1 MKLPL
6 PSAPTPGAWVV
17 AYSGGRDS
25 TVLLH
30 ALWSTGQPL
39 RAVHVHHGL
48 QPAADTF
55 AHHCRQICETLG
67 IPLDVR
73 QVAVPRDGS
82 GPEAAARTAR
92 YAALS
97 AAMGDDDLL
106 ITAHHAQDQVETVLA
121 RLLRGSGVDGLGGMA
136 HYRSSPTGR
145 GVWRPLLDC
154 WPAQLAAYAAHHQ
167 LHWVDDPHNADP
179 RFQRVWLRQTVLPM
193 LCSRHP
199 GVEAALAG
207 LAAEV
212 RATAPTREARDA
224 ALRHRCEWHGRWG
237 TALMVPRL
245 IALPRAD
252 QQRVLRA
259 WWASQGGTPP
269 GAAAVATVLDEVV
282 PARADGQPALQIGA
296 DTLRRYRDGLYRDRS
311 WSPPAALTWREGRVL
326 PVPGHGCWQAA
337 QAPTRPLQLA
347 FPVGGERI
355 LPAGEAHH
363 RRLKQLFQLH
373 AVPPWQRPRTP
384 LLLAEG
390 RLVAVAG
397 IAVSADAPAGLVW
410 IPRADGAITA

>member
-1 MKLPL
+1 MRLPL

-48 QPAADTF
+48 QPAADSF
-55 AHHCRQICETLG
+55 AHHCRQTCKALG
-67 IPLDVR
+67 IALDVR
-73 QVAVPRDGS
+73 HVAVCRDGS

-97 AAMGDDDLL
+97 AALGDDDLL
-106 ITAHHAQDQVETVLA
+106 ITAHHAQDQVETLLA
-121 RLLRGSGVDGLGGMA
+121 RLLRGSGLDGLGGIA
-136 HYRSSPTGR
+136 HYRTSPSGR

-154 WPAQLAAYAAHHQ
+154 WPAQLAAYAVHHD
-167 LHWVDDPHNADP
+167 LRWVDDPHNADP

-193 LCSRHP
+193 LSSRHP
-199 GVEAALAG
+199 GVASTLSD

-212 RATAPTREARDA
+212 RATAPMRKARDA
-224 ALRHRCEWHGRWG
+224 ALRHQCERPGPWG
-237 TALMVPRL
+237 TALLIPRL
-245 IALPRAD
+245 LALPRVD

-259 WWASQGGTPP
+259 WWAAQGGAPP
-269 GAAAVATVLDEVV
+269 GAAAVASVLDEVV
-282 PARADGQPALQIGA
+282 PARADGQPALQIGP
-296 DTLRRYRDGLYRDRS
+296 DTLRRYRQCLYRDRS
-311 WSPPAALTWREGRVL
+311 WSPPAAQTWRDGREL
-326 PVPGHGCWQAA
+326 SVPGLGRWQAA

-347 FPVGGERI
+347 FPCGGERI
-355 LPAGEAHH
+355 LPAGEVHH
-363 RRLKQLFQLH
+363 RRLKQLFQQH
-373 AVPPWQRPRTP
+373 GVPPWQRPRTP

-397 IAVSADAPAGLVW
+397 VAVAADAPMALKW
-410 IPRADGAITA
+410 IEHADDAVTT